1 MPIISVFFGIVVRM
15 FYREH
20 EPGHFHI
27 EYQSQRATFD
37 FDGEI
42 LAGELRSG
50 TAKRLIR
57 DWALHHRIELET
69 NWRRMKAGEPME
81 RIPPLE

>member
-20 EPGHFHI
+20 EPAHFHV
-27 EYQSQRATFD
+27 EYQSQRATFN
-37 FDGEI
+37 FDGEV
-42 LAGELRSG
+42 LAGELRSS
-50 TAKRLIR
+50 TARRLIR
-57 DWALHHRIELET
+57 DWALQHRAELEA
-69 NWRRMKAGEPME
+69 NWQRMKAGEPMD

>member
-20 EPGHFHI
+20 EPAHFHV
-27 EYQSQRATFD
+27 EYQGQRATFK
-37 FDGEI
+37 FDGEV
-42 LAGELRSG
+42 LAGELRSS
-50 TAKRLIR
+50 TARRLIR
-57 DWALHHRIELET
+57 DWALQHRAELEA
-69 NWRRMKAGEPME
+69 NWQRMKAGEPMD